1 MVEQGFHKAEV
12 VGPNPTPSTMHY
24 VYILQSLVNQKYYI
38 GTTANFMRRFAE
50 HNSKLSKSTAPYV
63 PYEIKLTERYPTI
76 EAAYQRE
83 RFLKNKKIIKII

>member
-24 VYILQSLVNQKYYI
+24 VYILQSLINQKYYI
-38 GTTANFMRRFAE
+38 GTTSNFIRRLAG
-50 HNSKLSKSTAPYV
+50 HNSKLSKSTAPYA
-63 PYEIKLTERYPTI
+63 PYEIKRTEEYSTI

-83 RFLKNKKIIKII
+83 RFLKSKKSS